1 MSLYY
6 EAATAQEGVEIT
18 KRFCRKQLPRETD
31 GLAALLS
38 MCDVECLDI
47 THAAKGVVMNA
58 QSQLKLDIITKV
70 DQGKIFKE
78 NACKLLNKSMRTIE
92 RYLFRYR
99 KERVTFVHHKNKGI
113 SPINKTSD
121 EKKQL
126 VQSLIKGKYRDFNLT
141 HLREKLLEE
150 ESIEN
155 IKRETL
161 RKWAMKFT
169 M

>member
-1 MSLYY
+1 
-6 EAATAQEGVEIT
+6 
-18 KRFCRKQLPRETD
+18 
-31 GLAALLS
+31 

-99 KERVTFVHHKNKGI
+99 QSRLVINRQFPLVVTLI
-113 SPINKTSD
+113 
-121 EKKQL
+121 QL
-126 VQSLIKGKYRDFNLT
+126 RFY
-141 HLREKLLEE
+141 
-150 ESIEN
+150 
-155 IKRETL
+155 
-161 RKWAMKFT
+161 
-169 M
+169 